1 MNHRDLHY
9 LHQLLNVGL
18 HEDHVQ
24 VYLSLVQHEVVEGL
38 KLRNVTG
45 RQSDLEAQQLV
56 SEAEVVL
63 VNLQLDLVL
72 GYLQVEE
79 HQVVTY
85 LINLLLEQWHSNV
98 FLNKLYNL
106 VHSSQLLIN
115 NIETSLLNFL

>member
-9 LHQLLNVGL
+9 LHQLLNIGL

-38 KLRNVTG
+38 ELRDVAG

-56 SEAEVVL
+56 AEAEAVL

-79 HQVVTY
+79 HQVVNY
-85 LINLLLEQWHSNV
+85 LINLLLEQ
-98 FLNKLYNL
+98 
-106 VHSSQLLIN
+106 
-115 NIETSLLNFL
+115 